1 MKTPIVIN
9 LCGAPGSG
17 KSTGAAFIFSQ
28 LKMRGINCELITEYA
43 KDKTWEKNMEALS
56 CQEYIFGKQSFRMKR
71 CRDKVDVIITDS
83 PLPLGIFYNTNPVLG
98 EHYENLVLDVFNTY
112 ENMNYALVR
121 DKPYN
126 PIGRN
131 QTEAESDEIGD
142 RIQFFLE
149 DHDIP
154 YTLGLG
160 SVEFYN
166 FIITDVLLALKT
178 KKETIQPLLKFKD
191 GQSMEV
197 FTCEGCDG

>member
-9 LCGAPGSG
+9 LFGAPGSG

-28 LKMRGINCELITEYA
+28 LKMRGVNCELITEYA
-43 KDKTWEKNMEALS
+43 KDKTWEKNTEALS

-160 SVEFYN
+160 SERFYN
-166 FIITDVLLALKT
+166 FIITDVLLALKAR
-178 KKETIQPLLKFKD
+178 KETIQPLLRFKN

>member
-1 MKTPIVIN
+1 
-9 LCGAPGSG
+9 
-17 KSTGAAFIFSQ
+17 
-28 LKMRGINCELITEYA
+28 MRGVNCELITEYA
-43 KDKTWEKNMEALS
+43 KDKTWEKNTEALS

-83 PLPLGIFYNTNPVLG
+83 PLPLGIFYNTNPILG

-149 DHDIP
+149 DHNIP

-160 SVEFYN
+160 SEKFYDS
-166 FIITDVLLALKT
+166 IIADVLLALKAR
-178 KKETIQPLLKFKD
+178 KEEDKPLLKFKN
-191 GQSMEV
+191 GHSMEV
-197 FTCEGCDG
+197 FTCEGCNG

>member
-9 LCGAPGSG
+9 LFGAPGSG
-17 KSTGAAFIFSQ
+17 DSIGAAYIFSQ
-28 LKMRGINCELITEYA
+28 LKMMGVNCELVTEVA
-43 KDKTWEKNMEALS
+43 KDFTWGKNKQALD

-112 ENMNYALVR
+112 ENMNYALIGVR
-121 DKPYN
+121 PYN
-126 PIGRN
+126 PVGRN
-131 QTEAESDEIGD
+131 LTEAESDEIGD

-160 SVEFYN
+160 SAEFYN
-166 FIITDVLLALKT
+166 FIITDVLLALKAR
-178 KKETIQPLLKFKD
+178 KE
-191 GQSMEV
+191 G
-197 FTCEGCDG
+197 

>member
-9 LCGAPGSG
+9 LFGAPGSG

-43 KDKTWEKNMEALS
+43 KDKTWEKNMEALG

-160 SVEFYN
+160 SERFYN
-166 FIITDVLLALKT
+166 FIITDVLLALKAR
-178 KKETIQPLLKFKD
+178 KETIQPLLRFKN

>member
-9 LCGAPGSG
+9 LFGAPGSG
-17 KSTGAAFIFSQ
+17 ESTGAAFIFSQ
-28 LKMRGINCELITEYA
+28 LKMRRINCELITEYA
-43 KDKTWEKNMEALS
+43 KDKTWEKDMEALS

-71 CRDKVDVIITDS
+71 CRDKVDVIITNS

-142 RIQFFLE
+142 KIQFFLE
-149 DHDIP
+149 DHNIS

-166 FIITDVLLALKT
+166 FIITDVLLALKAR
-178 KKETIQPLLKFKD
+178 KEDEALLKFKN
-191 GQSMEV
+191 GHPMEI
-197 FTCEGCDG
+197 FACEGCDG

>member
-1 MKTPIVIN
+1 
-9 LCGAPGSG
+9 
-17 KSTGAAFIFSQ
+17 
-28 LKMRGINCELITEYA
+28 
-43 KDKTWEKNMEALS
+43 MEALS
-56 CQEYIFGKQSFRMKR
+56 CQEYIFGKQSFKMKR

-83 PLPLGIFYNTNPVLG
+83 PLPLSIFYNTNPVLG

-112 ENMNYALVR
+112 ENMNYALIR
-121 DKPYN
+121 DKSYN

-149 DHDIP
+149 DHNIP

-160 SVEFYN
+160 SMEFYN

-178 KKETIQPLLKFKD
+178 RKEDTPFFKFKN

>member
-9 LCGAPGSG
+9 LFGAPGSG

-112 ENMNYALVR
+112 ENMNYTLVR

-149 DHDIP
+149 DHNIS

-160 SVEFYN
+160 NVEFYN
-166 FIITDVLLALKT
+166 FIITDVLLALKAR
-178 KKETIQPLLKFKD
+178 KEDRLLLKFKN
-191 GQSMEV
+191 GHSMEI

>member
-9 LCGAPGSG
+9 LFGAPGSG
-17 KSTGAAFIFSQ
+17 ESTGAAFIFSQ

-43 KDKTWEKNMEALS
+43 KDKTWEKDMEALS

-142 RIQFFLE
+142 KIQFFLE
-149 DHDIP
+149 DHNIP

-166 FIITDVLLALKT
+166 FIITDVLLALKAR
-178 KKETIQPLLKFKD
+178 KEDEALLKFKN
-191 GQSMEV
+191 GHPMEI

>member
-9 LCGAPGSG
+9 LFRAPGSG
-17 KSTGAAFIFSQ
+17 ESTGAAFIFSQ

-71 CRDKVDVIITDS
+71 CRDKVDVIITDN
-83 PLPLGIFYNTNPVLG
+83 PLPLSIFYNTNPVLG
-98 EHYENLVLDVFNTY
+98 EHYKNLVLDVFNTY

-142 RIQFFLE
+142 KIQFFLE
-149 DHDIP
+149 DHNIP
-154 YTLGLG
+154 YALGLG

-166 FIITDVLLALKT
+166 FIITDVLLALKAR
-178 KKETIQPLLKFKD
+178 KETVQPLLKFKN
-191 GQSMEV
+191 GQSMKV

>member
-9 LCGAPGSG
+9 LFGAPGSG

-160 SVEFYN
+160 SEIFYN
-166 FIITDVLLALKT
+166 FIITEVLLALKAR
-178 KKETIQPLLKFKD
+178 KETIQPLLRFKN